1 MGGRK
6 GNRTVHGN
14 GNRLFRNGM
23 AADGIRALIM
33 VTGIPLLWKY
43 PLESLTVNVV
53 GFLAFFGLQR
63 FFRRENGKI
72 NGWAAGFAVC
82 YAAAM
87 VLGREMWTA
96 RTVSGLLSLK
106 GFFRALFSGAAM
118 AMRRSGRHLI
128 TTVIEHP
135 AVLETMRFLE
145 EQGFEVTYLPVD
157 AEGQVSPQAVEAA
170 VREDTIL
177 VSVMHTNNEI
187 GTIQPIEE
195 IGAAVKRRNP
205 RTLFHVDAVQGFGKA
220 RILPKKA
227 RIDLL
232 SVSGHKIH
240 AAKGV
245 GFLYIGDGCRI
256 RPILFGGGQQ
266 KGMRSGTQNTAGIA
280 GMALSARILYDSLDR
295 DNEELCRLR
304 DLFISLVTQIPD
316 VFING
321 MGAARRAPHII
332 SLTVP
337 GVRAEVLLHALEDK
351 GVYVSS
357 GSACATNRPH
367 LSGTLSAIGLKGEHL
382 DNTIRISLSVMNT
395 EADVREAAA
404 AIAELVPFLRRYTRH

>member
-1 MGGRK
+1 MREIYLDNSATTRCFPETAELMNKLYLEEYGNPSSMHHK
-6 GNRTVHGN
+6 GVEAER
-14 GNRLFRNGM
+14 RLTE
-23 AADGIRALIM
+23 ASAILAGILKVRPANLIY
-33 VTGIPLLWKY
+33 TSCGT
-43 PLESLTVNVV
+43 ESDN
-53 GFLAFFGLQR
+53 LA
-63 FFRRENGKI
+63 I
-72 NGWAAGFAVC
+72 I
-82 YAAAM
+82 
-87 VLGREMWTA
+87 
-96 RTVSGLLSLK
+96 
-106 GFFRALFSGAAM
+106 GAAM

-157 AEGQVSPQAVEAA
+157 ADGQVSPQAVEAA
-170 VREDTIL
+170 VREDTLL

-187 GTIQPIEE
+187 GTVQPIEE
-195 IGAAVKRRNP
+195 IGAAIKRRNP

-280 GMALSARILYDSLDR
+280 GMALSARILYDNLEQDNDR
-295 DNEELCRLR
+295 LCRLR

-316 VFING
+316 AFING

-357 GSACATNRPH
+357 GSACASNRPH
-367 LSGTLSAIGLKGEHL
+367 LSGTLSAIGLKGDQL

-395 EADVREAAA
+395 EEDVREAAA

>member
-1 MGGRK
+1 
-6 GNRTVHGN
+6 
-14 GNRLFRNGM
+14 
-23 AADGIRALIM
+23 
-33 VTGIPLLWKY
+33 
-43 PLESLTVNVV
+43 
-53 GFLAFFGLQR
+53 
-63 FFRRENGKI
+63 
-72 NGWAAGFAVC
+72 
-82 YAAAM
+82 
-87 VLGREMWTA
+87 
-96 RTVSGLLSLK
+96 
-106 GFFRALFSGAAM
+106 
-118 AMRRSGRHLI
+118 
-128 TTVIEHP
+128 
-135 AVLETMRFLE
+135 
-145 EQGFEVTYLPVD
+145 
-157 AEGQVSPQAVEAA
+157 
-170 VREDTIL
+170 
-177 VSVMHTNNEI
+177 MHTNNEI
-187 GTIQPIEE
+187 GTVQPIEE

-295 DNEELCRLR
+295 DNEELCRIR

-367 LSGTLSAIGLKGEHL
+367 LSGTLSAIGLKGDHL